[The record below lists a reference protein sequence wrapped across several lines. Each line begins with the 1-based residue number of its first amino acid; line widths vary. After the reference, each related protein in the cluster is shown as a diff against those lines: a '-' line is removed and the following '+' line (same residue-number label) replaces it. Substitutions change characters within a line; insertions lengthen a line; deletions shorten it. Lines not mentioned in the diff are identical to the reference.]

1 MAEVNDNEAPTSNQ
15 LFNGPLETGVRT
27 VVVLNAVFPLQLDLT
42 DLTLLDHLVVH
53 TADVDGPLSLHPN
66 LPQRTGE
73 MLVRRKLIEQGINL
87 MRRFQ
92 MISVQPLKEGIFY
105 QATED
110 ASAFAELL
118 RSEYAEQLKVR
129 AKWLAENVCVLGSK
143 GMSDLAKEKL
153 GRWSVEFQNNEFTG
167 GISK

>member
-1 MAEVNDNEAPTSNQ
+1 MAEVNDNEKISSNH
-15 LFNGPLETGVRT
+15 LFNGPLETGVRA

-53 TADVDGPLSLHPN
+53 TADVDGPASLHPK

-73 MLVRRKLIEQGINL
+73 MLVRRRLIEQGVNL

-92 MISVQPLKEGIFY
+92 MISVQPLQEGIFY

-110 ASAFAELL
+110 ASAFAELM
-118 RSEYAEQLKVR
+118 RSEYAEQLKIR

-153 GRWSVEFQNNEFTG
+153 GRWSIEFQNPEVKG

>member
-1 MAEVNDNEAPTSNQ
+1 MAEVSDSEKTTSTH
-15 LFNGPLETGVRT
+15 LFNGPLETGVRA

-53 TADVDGPLSLHPN
+53 TADVDGPASLHPN

-73 MLVRRKLIEQGINL
+73 MLVRRRLIEQGINL

-92 MISVQPLKEGIFY
+92 MISVQPLQEGIFY

-110 ASAFAELL
+110 ASAFTELL
-118 RSEYAEQLKVR
+118 RSEYAEQLKIR
-129 AKWLAENVCVLGSK
+129 AKWLAENVCILGSK

-153 GRWSVEFQNNEFTG
+153 GRWSFEFQNSELKG
-167 GISK
+167 GISR